1 LPRVR
6 AAFAVVP
13 GLDRVSAPLHGL
25 FNFYRAHEQA
35 KVQHQMI
42 VAWVEGGP
50 VRRGDRSEA

>member
-6 AAFAVVP
+6 AAFAFVP

-42 VAWVEGGP
+42 AWVEGGP
-50 VRRGDRSEA
+50 VGRGYRSEA